1 MALTLLESIKLEEE
15 ANARAR
21 LEGYESAAHK
31 EAHANKIREDLGL
44 TTDAAQYQRD
54 ADARAAQVIDPRTG
68 KGFLSASDM
77 EVYNNEQSRKV
88 FNPAT
93 GKMFTSAADYEIDA
107 NRRAREAGYLNAAD
121 YESGLRTRV
130 DPLKFPFVDPRD
142 VEPAP
147 IPEPYRIGTAN
158 LLKYNPD
165 QPDHP
170 DYDPNWRD
178 NYPGGFDFHGNPITG
193 GTVLGPGVGEIISQ
207 QPYTQAAPLNWQ
219 YILPTQSY
227 SPEFS
232 ALALNP
238 GNWQPWATGQSTPS
252 GLINYQIPG
261 GDPANVTYTGGN
273 PNLFN
278 TNTDGTTFSGG
289 TNTDAQGN
297 KWIMSNGQWIRA
309 DSDLGSILSAG
320 DTPRFPLGHYD
331 SNGMWIGAEAQSG
344 AGTRPGTWGGDP
356 NLAAVAGSALGPNPT
371 YGANPNLGITAY
383 GTTDT
388 LENAIAATKS
398 AAAALGAQLEE

>member
-1 MALTLLESIKLEEE
+1 MVTTAEYLAQIARETA
-15 ANARAR
+15 ANERAVA
-21 LEGYESAAHK
+21 EGFESAAHK
-31 EAHANKIREDLGL
+31 EMYAN
-44 TTDAAQYQRD
+44 YQRKQD
-54 ADARAAQVIDPRTG
+54 DPNALEAAEYERQANIRAAQVTDPRTG
-68 KGFLSASDM
+68 APFASASDM
-77 EVYNNEQSRKV
+77 EAYANDEAVR
-88 FNPAT
+88 A
-93 GKMFTSAADYEIDA
+93 GFTSAVDQEIDA

-142 VEPAP
+142 LPAP
-147 IPEPYRIGTAN
+147 VIPPQFAYGTAN
-158 LLKYNPD
+158 EYTW
-165 QPDHP
+165 
-170 DYDPNWRD
+170 DPV
-178 NYPGGFDFHGNPITG
+178 TG
-193 GTVLGPGVGEIISQ
+193 KPTYVGTGIGPGVGKLISQ
-207 QPYTQAAPLNWQ
+207 QPYAQAAPLNWQ

-309 DSDLGSILSAG
+309 DSDLGKILSAG

-331 SNGMWIGAEAQSG
+331 SNGMWIGAEGPSG
-344 AGTRPGTWGGDP
+344 AGNQTWGGGEFTPAEISSGVAFSGMTAKEVAEIQAKD
-356 NLAAVAGSALGPNPT
+356 AGSRQAG
-371 YGANPNLGITAY
+371 
-383 GTTDT
+383 
-388 LENAIAATKS
+388 LEIVSGNIFD
-398 AAAALGAQLEE
+398 

>member
-1 MALTLLESIKLEEE
+1 MVTTAEYLAQIARETA
-15 ANARAR
+15 ANERAVA
-21 LEGYESAAHK
+21 EGFESAAHK
-31 EAHANKIREDLGL
+31 EMYAN
-44 TTDAAQYQRD
+44 YQRKQD
-54 ADARAAQVIDPRTG
+54 DPNALEAAEYERQANIRAAQVTDPRTG
-68 KGFLSASDM
+68 APFASASDM
-77 EVYNNEQSRKV
+77 EAYANDEAVR
-88 FNPAT
+88 A
-93 GKMFTSAADYEIDA
+93 GFTSAVDQEIDA

-170 DYDPNWRD
+170 DNDPNWRD

-207 QPYTQAAPLNWQ
+207 QPYTQAAPLNWRN
-219 YILPTQSY
+219 ILPTQSY
-227 SPEFS
+227 SPAFS
-232 ALALNP
+232 ALAANT

-309 DSDLGSILSAG
+309 DSDLGKILSAG